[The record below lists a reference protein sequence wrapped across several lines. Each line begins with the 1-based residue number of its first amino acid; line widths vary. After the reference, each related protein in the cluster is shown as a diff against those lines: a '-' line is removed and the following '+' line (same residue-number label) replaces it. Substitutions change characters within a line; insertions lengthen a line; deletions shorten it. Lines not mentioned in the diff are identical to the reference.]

1 MSFFSFSRFSAMV
14 GKEFVQMRRDR
25 LTFAMLI
32 GLPLV
37 QLILFGYAI
46 NSDPR
51 QPAHG
56 SPFRRQQPFLAGRDR
71 GHANEHLLQGDRT
84 PGLARCRR
92 QAAARGAGPNSP

>member
-1 MSFFSFSRFSAMV
+1 MRMFDCKRFAAMV

-32 GLPLV
+32 GIPLI

-51 QPAHG
+51 HLPAG
-56 SPFRRQQPFLAGRDR
+56 VLSADNSRFPAPSGARRTSASPG
-71 GHANEHLLQGDRT
+71 
-84 PGLARCRR
+84 
-92 QAAARGAGPNSP
+92 GPAPR